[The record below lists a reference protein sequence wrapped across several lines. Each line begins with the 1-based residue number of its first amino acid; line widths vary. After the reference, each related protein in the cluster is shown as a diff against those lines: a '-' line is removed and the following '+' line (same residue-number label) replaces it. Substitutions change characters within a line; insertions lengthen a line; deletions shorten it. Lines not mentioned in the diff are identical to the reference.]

1 MLLFFLILGVVVLP
15 AIATGISCFVLCKW
29 FKLQK
34 LFKQNDIKI

>member
-1 MLLFFLILGVVVLP
+1 MLIVFLIIGVFVLP
-15 AIATGISCFVLCKW
+15 VVATGISCFVLCKW